1 MTSPATRDLFVLVA
15 DSQLQRTIA
24 TLLEH
29 RLLALEIGDISFEVQ
44 RHPGRDPGCRIDA
57 DSFLRHIQDNY
68 RKVMVVF
75 DFEGCGASNTTA
87 GELEG
92 QLEQQIENAG
102 WELDRVAVIVIEPE
116 LEAWLFGGTFSH
128 LEQAIGWS
136 HPQPIQHWLVSG
148 DHLSSGLVKP
158 ADPKAAMEAL
168 LLQAG
173 RPRSSKLYADMA
185 EKMSLVRCRDRA
197 FQKFRATLQH
207 WFPVS

>member
-1 MTSPATRDLFVLVA
+1 MTSPATRDLFVLAA

-29 RLLALEIGDISFEVQ
+29 RRRALEIGDISFEVH
-44 RHPGRDPGCRIDA
+44 RHPGRDPGCRTDA

-68 RKVMVVF
+68 RKAMVVF

-87 GELEG
+87 SELEG

-102 WELDRVAVIVIEPE
+102 WQLDRVAVIVIEPE
-116 LEAWLFGGTFSH
+116 LEAWLFGGTFIH

-136 HPQPIQHWLVSG
+136 HPQPIQRWLVSG

-158 ADPKAAMEAL
+158 ADPKATMEAL
-168 LLQAG
+168 LLQAE
-173 RPRSSKLYADMA
+173 RHRSSKLYADMA
-185 EKMSLVRCRDRA
+185 KIMSLARCRDRA